1 MPRFLF
7 ITMLAIVAGILL
19 WLNIDP
25 SPPLAQAQQQP
36 MSPVV
41 GSESEKDPESKAY
54 SSHSSQLPAT
64 TDMARQLT
72 TLRGRALQQQL
83 ELFWRNCH
91 NEQNCAHQLAELQA
105 SLSESYYDLV
115 ANYPQLHQ
123 QWQQVLGSL
132 ELGQFATLN
141 ERVSELK
148 HQAEILWGQQASSI
162 LADEYALYDFSLD
175 AQTLASSGAGDYVIQ
190 FQQLTERWQDSQEAL
205 GFNNDIAKFEK
216 AVSLIPSHYT
226 PTQREQVVEQ
236 LSSIYLT
243 PSQATSILA
252 RQQQVESQAKQ
263 VSDYQTQLSQLK
275 STLSSQRTTIY
286 AGMNDAQ
293 WQEYYQQQVEAFR
306 SDFFDNF

>member
-19 WLNIDP
+19 WLNIAP

-36 MSPVV
+36 MSPTV
-41 GSESEKDPESKAY
+41 GSESEKDPESKDH
-54 SSHSSQLPAT
+54 SSHSSQPPAT

-123 QWQQVLGSL
+123 QWQQVLGSM

-141 ERVSELK
+141 ERVSEFK
-148 HQAEILWGQQASSI
+148 RQAEILWGQQASSI

-175 AQTLASSGAGDYVIQ
+175 AQTLTSSDAGDYVAQ